1 MRNLHAKTAC
11 DSRVYE
17 YLLPS
22 YTLMPRK
29 PVDLSKFD
37 VQPEQKFIELPAPT
51 PEEMAQKRAY
61 RISDDQLAHVQ
72 SILEAFVGTHNFHN
86 YTIGRHYKDKASNR
100 YIMSFKVKSPSTL
113 IFSEIWSQA
122 QINFT
127 LFTLIIQVDRPQ
139 YVDNTEWL
147 SLKVH
152 GQSFMLHQIRKMVG
166 KFRLRNI

>member
-1 MRNLHAKTAC
+1 MRNFHAKTAC

-29 PVDLSKFD
+29 PVDLSKFE
-37 VQPEQKFIELPAPT
+37 VQPEQKFIELPAAT

-100 YIMSFKVKSPSTL
+100 YIMSFKVKSPFTL

-122 QINFT
+122 QINLT
-127 LFTLIIQVDRPQ
+127 LFTLII
-139 YVDNTEWL
+139 
-147 SLKVH
+147 
-152 GQSFMLHQIRKMVG
+152 
-166 KFRLRNI
+166 